1 MDVVRTIEHNGE
13 LLTVVHDE
21 RGLFMPS
28 VQSLEKIGNALLH
41 TCKKLTNTDIDLINK
56 KALLDDSPSMYT
68 QVYGEDDP
76 IWIEYE
82 RNYERKPIVKPTRR
96 KNQGHVYFLK
106 CNDTNLYKIGYSA
119 SVKNRIQDIKR
130 GSPTEIDVIGY
141 VASDDCYTD
150 EKVFHELFGEKR
162 VKGEWFAL
170 DDDDI
175 NNIEGLLHADEI

>member
-56 KALLDDSPSMYT
+56 KALLDDSPSMYA
-68 QVYGEDDP
+68 QLYGEDDP
-76 IWIEYE
+76 MWIEYE
-82 RNYERKPIVKPTRR
+82 RNYAREPIVKPRR
-96 KNQGHVYFLK
+96 KKIKGHVYFLK
-106 CNDTNLYKIGYSA
+106 CRNTNLYKIGYSS
-119 SVKNRIQDIKR
+119 SVKDRIKNIKQ

-141 VASDDCYTD
+141 VASEDCYAD
-150 EKVFHELFGEKR
+150 EKACHELFSKKR
-162 VKGEWFAL
+162 TKGEWFAL
-170 DDDDI
+170 TNDDI
-175 NNIEGLLHADEI
+175 NTIEGLLHADEI